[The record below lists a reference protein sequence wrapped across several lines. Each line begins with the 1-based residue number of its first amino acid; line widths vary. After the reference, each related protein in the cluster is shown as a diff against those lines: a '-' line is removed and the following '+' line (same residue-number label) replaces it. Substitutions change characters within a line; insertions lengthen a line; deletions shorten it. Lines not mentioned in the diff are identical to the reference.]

1 MDLKQLKIQLNK
13 DSELIFQKLGMNI
26 EIFGDNIYSTCP
38 VHEHSDNPRAFSY
51 SKKRGIWKCW
61 TRDCQSEFRNDIFGL
76 ITGALSLHKNQ
87 PVDFKETLKWIYN
100 TLNIEYDSTA
110 INKEETKEENQFYDI
125 INLFN
130 EQCVDFIP
138 KKINNNYHIEYP
150 SKYFLQRGFKKETL
164 DFFHIG
170 DCIEKSGSLKER
182 AIIPIY
188 DDSGNSIVGLIGR
201 AVKEYKIPK
210 FLIYPTGFDK
220 RFFFY
225 NYHNAIQRAI
235 ETSCLF
241 ILEGQGDVWKLYEHG
256 VINAVSIF
264 GKTISKE
271 QEEKLLKL
279 PITHL
284 IILTDNDQAGRE
296 SKVQIKRQLNR
307 SFKLTFPKMS
317 SKDVG
322 EMSDEEIKSMLEK
335 LKGTY

>member
-1 MDLKQLKIQLNK
+1 M
-13 DSELIFQKLGMNI
+13 
-26 EIFGDNIYSTCP
+26 
-38 VHEHSDNPRAFSY
+38 
-51 SKKRGIWKCW
+51 
-61 TRDCQSEFRNDIFGL
+61 
-76 ITGALSLHKNQ
+76 
-87 PVDFKETLKWIYN
+87 
-100 TLNIEYDSTA
+100 
-110 INKEETKEENQFYDI
+110 
-125 INLFN
+125 
-130 EQCVDFIP
+130 
-138 KKINNNYHIEYP
+138 
-150 SKYFLQRGFKKETL
+150 
-164 DFFHIG
+164 
-170 DCIEKSGSLKER
+170 
-182 AIIPIY
+182 
-188 DDSGNSIVGLIGR
+188 IGR

>member
-150 SKYFLQRGFKKETL
+150 SKYLSL
-164 DFFHIG
+164 IHI
-170 DCIEKSGSLKER
+170 
-182 AIIPIY
+182 
-188 DDSGNSIVGLIGR
+188 
-201 AVKEYKIPK
+201 
-210 FLIYPTGFDK
+210 
-220 RFFFY
+220 
-225 NYHNAIQRAI
+225 
-235 ETSCLF
+235 
-241 ILEGQGDVWKLYEHG
+241 
-256 VINAVSIF
+256 
-264 GKTISKE
+264 
-271 QEEKLLKL
+271 
-279 PITHL
+279 
-284 IILTDNDQAGRE
+284 
-296 SKVQIKRQLNR
+296 
-307 SFKLTFPKMS
+307 
-317 SKDVG
+317 
-322 EMSDEEIKSMLEK
+322 
-335 LKGTY
+335 